1 MTKWEKTFAK
11 YFRNEGLTSLIYGR
25 SQWLINK
32 ESVCNAGGPGSTL
45 GQEDPPEEETATH
58 YSVLA
63 QKIPWTEDPGELQ
76 STGSQRVRHD

>member
-1 MTKWEKTFAK
+1 MTKWEKTFTK
-11 YFRNEGLTSLIYGR
+11 YFRNEGLTSLIYGL

-32 ESVCNAGGPGSTL
+32 ESVCNAGDLGSTL
-45 GQEDPPEEETATH
+45 GQEDPLEEETATH

-63 QKIPWTEDPGELQ
+63 QKIPWTEDPSELQ